1 MDTTSLSGGFA
12 DASRGAAH
20 AFRALLK
27 VMAQPGQIEP
37 LQGSAGPAP
46 ISPAAATL
54 LLTLC
59 DQTTGLFL
67 APSHDT
73 PALRDW
79 ITFHIGAPFVASN
92 EAMFALGTWTA
103 LAPVERF
110 PIGTPEYPDRSAT
123 LIVEVEDLSMK
134 GATLTGPG
142 IKETAQLSLPET
154 DVFRANRARFP
165 LGFDCYFTCA
175 NRVAG
180 LPRSTH
186 VLEG

>member
-1 MDTTSLSGGFA
+1 MDTAPLSGGFA
-12 DASRGAAH
+12 DSPRDASR

-27 VMAQPGQIEP
+27 AMAQPGQIEP
-37 LQGSAGPAP
+37 LQGAVGPAP
-46 ISPAAATL
+46 LSPAAATL

-67 APSHDT
+67 APSHDA

-92 EAMFALGTWTA
+92 EAMFALGTWAA
-103 LAPVERF
+103 LGPLERF

-123 LIVEVEDLSMK
+123 LIVEVEVLSMK
-134 GATLTGPG
+134 GAALSGPG
-142 IKETAQLSLPET
+142 IKKTALLSLPET
-154 DVFRANRARFP
+154 DAFRANRARFP